1 MGIARV
7 QYLEPPILV
16 AHAESFGNHM
26 REQFATVADMKWRR
40 KMNDVMTK
48 IHDLSTALDKE
59 TASLLPASGKLL
71 LLGSQDSVFL
81 KAVHRKADALG
92 IECDYTFHF
101 IPPYQGV
108 IVDGETVPASF
119 QLSADVDID
128 NFYSPGMSAVSQAV
142 LTLLLALDL
151 VHAKDITIVGRG
163 HAVQNLAKHL
173 TLGNATVTVAHSKT
187 KSLLQVTMNRDVVIY
202 ATPTITKDISYN
214 TRDLVIDLGNS
225 VPHPDRFNC
234 PYVNR
239 IGQLTV
245 SVLLN
250 RFARKEHRA

>member
-1 MGIARV
+1 
-7 QYLEPPILV
+7 
-16 AHAESFGNHM
+16 
-26 REQFATVADMKWRR
+26 
-40 KMNDVMTK
+40 MNDVMEQIKT
-48 IHDLSTALDKE
+48 LSATLDEE
-59 TASLLPASGKLL
+59 TTRFHPAGRLL
-71 LLGSQDSVFL
+71 LLGSYESVFL
-81 KAVHRKADALG
+81 KAVKHKADLLG
-92 IECDYTFHF
+92 IDCDLTQYPC
-101 IPPYQGV
+101 PPYKAV
-108 IVDGETVPASF
+108 VVDRETVPSDIK
-119 QLSADVDID
+119 LTVEVDID
-128 NFYSPGMSAVSQAV
+128 HSFLQGMSSVSQAT
-142 LTLLLALDL
+142 LALLLALDL
-151 VHAKDITIVGRG
+151 VYAKDITIVGRG
-163 HAVQNLAKHL
+163 HAVQNLAKYL

-187 KSLLQVTMNRDVVIY
+187 KSLLQATMNRDVVIY

>member
-1 MGIARV
+1 M
-7 QYLEPPILV
+7 
-16 AHAESFGNHM
+16 
-26 REQFATVADMKWRR
+26 
-40 KMNDVMTK
+40 
-48 IHDLSTALDKE
+48 
-59 TASLLPASGKLL
+59 
-71 LLGSQDSVFL
+71 
-81 KAVHRKADALG
+81 
-92 IECDYTFHF
+92 
-101 IPPYQGV
+101 
-108 IVDGETVPASF
+108 
-119 QLSADVDID
+119 
-128 NFYSPGMSAVSQAV
+128 SQAT
-142 LTLLLALDL
+142 LALLLALDL

-163 HAVQNLAKHL
+163 HAVQNLAKYL

-187 KSLLQVTMNRDVVIY
+187 KSLLQATMNRDVVIY

-250 RFARKEHRA
+250 RFARKEHRT

>member
-1 MGIARV
+1 MKEREKIR
-7 QYLEPPILV
+7 YRLSINHL
-16 AHAESFGNHM
+16 SF
-26 REQFATVADMKWRR
+26 AWLIDMLR
-40 KMNDVMTK
+40 KR
-48 IHDLSTALDKE
+48 
-59 TASLLPASGKLL
+59 G
-71 LLGSQDSVFL
+71 
-81 KAVHRKADALG
+81 
-92 IECDYTFHF
+92 
-101 IPPYQGV
+101 
-108 IVDGETVPASF
+108 
-119 QLSADVDID
+119 
-128 NFYSPGMSAVSQAV
+128 
-142 LTLLLALDL
+142 
-151 VHAKDITIVGRG
+151 TIVGRG
-163 HAVQNLAKHL
+163 HAVQNLAKYL

-187 KSLLQVTMNRDVVIY
+187 KSLLQATMNRDVVIY